1 MEGVSAAWSPRS
13 PQCTL
18 RCLPATPAAAATS
31 AAQHPW
37 PQARSPSWPYLRVG
51 EIVEE
56 EGGKLFVQQRAAV
69 VPRHL
74 PAAAAACGGVSAE
87 PARGREP
94 ASERRRREGGGAKE
108 AEGGAQAA
116 AAAGP
121 LAAGAG
127 PRGARASRGSR
138 PHFLASSVKPRCSP
152 AAPDP

>member
-1 MEGVSAAWSPRS
+1 MDGVSAAWNPQS
-13 PQCTL
+13 PQCTQ
-18 RCLPATPAAAATS
+18 RCLPASPAAAATS

-37 PQARSPSWPYLRVG
+37 PQARGPSWSYLRVG

-56 EGGKLFVQQRAAV
+56 EGGELFVQQRAAV

-87 PARGREP
+87 PAGGREP
-94 ASERRRREGGGAKE
+94 ASERRRREEGARE
-108 AEGGAQAA
+108 AEGGALAR

-127 PRGARASRGSR
+127 PRGA
-138 PHFLASSVKPRCSP
+138 
-152 AAPDP
+152 